1 MQEGTVN
8 AWLIAEGDSFAAGDE
23 ICEIETSKIAN
34 VVEAPFDGT
43 LRKILAQPGE
53 TLPVGAPIAVS
64 AEGDT
69 DEVAISTFLNEL
81 AGGQGANEAPNE
93 VLVAGAAAAPT
104 SAAATLEPISS
115 ASAVTSAGTEIP
127 SALTS
132 GADDSAIKATLHGR
146 KFAQQH
152 GVNLN
157 QVTATG
163 RGGRVTRTDV
173 ENAILAAGGSLG
185 TQGMDDASVA
195 ATPLAR
201 RLAQQQ
207 GVNLGDC
214 NNSGSA
220 GKVTKADVLALSQA
234 PANAN
239 AEVVPMTAMRR
250 TIAQRLQAAK
260 QEMPHFRVVVDV
272 ELDNLLALR
281 KKINGINSGAKLSV
295 NDFVIKAC
303 ASALSKVPDVNV
315 QFDEASQSILRFADA
330 DISVAVAMPDGLI
343 TPIVKQ
349 ANRKGLSEISNE
361 MRHLATKAKAKT
373 LQPDEFQGGTFTIS
387 NLGMFGV
394 KQFDA
399 IVNPPQ
405 CAILAV
411 GAGEARPVIKDG
423 ELSKATVMTLSLSSD
438 HRVIDGSVAASFM
451 QELKNFLEHP
461 ALMIA

>member
-1 MQEGTVN
+1 
-8 AWLIAEGDSFAAGDE
+8 
-23 ICEIETSKIAN
+23 
-34 VVEAPFDGT
+34 
-43 LRKILAQPGE
+43 
-53 TLPVGAPIAVS
+53 
-64 AEGDT
+64 
-69 DEVAISTFLNEL
+69 
-81 AGGQGANEAPNE
+81 
-93 VLVAGAAAAPT
+93 
-104 SAAATLEPISS
+104 
-115 ASAVTSAGTEIP
+115 
-127 SALTS
+127 
-132 GADDSAIKATLHGR
+132 
-146 KFAQQH
+146 
-152 GVNLN
+152 
-157 QVTATG
+157 
-163 RGGRVTRTDV
+163 
-173 ENAILAAGGSLG
+173 
-185 TQGMDDASVA
+185 MDDASVA

-234 PANAN
+234 SANAN
-239 AEVVPMTAMRR
+239 AEVIPMTAMRR

-303 ASALSKVPDVNV
+303 ASALSKVPEVNV
-315 QFDEASQSILRFADA
+315 QFDEGSQSILRFTDA

-349 ANRKGLSEISNE
+349 ANRKGLSEISND

-411 GAGEARPVIKDG
+411 GAGEERPVIKGG